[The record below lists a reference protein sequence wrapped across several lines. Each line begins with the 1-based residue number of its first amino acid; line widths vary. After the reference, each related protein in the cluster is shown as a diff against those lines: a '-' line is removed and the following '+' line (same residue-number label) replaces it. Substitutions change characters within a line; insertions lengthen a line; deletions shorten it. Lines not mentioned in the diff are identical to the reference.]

1 MQIQAIK
8 TFLLQDFMD
17 SPEILGRVHSVFE
30 HAINFECNDS
40 LITLLCDENV
50 GIPDSIVITYRDFQL
65 LKNIKATQDI
75 TLGNKKIIVDRFVIN
90 FTNSTNFEN
99 DFPSRILASKQ
110 EIETRRKLF
119 GFYHTLPERAE
130 IKFAE
135 LLVAI
140 KNKNQ
145 NDCANILK
153 TLIGLGSGLTPSA
166 DDALLGIL
174 SVLEFH
180 SKSGIE
186 LFDNLASI
194 IYSISENR
202 TTDISRKYFK
212 CACQKRFSLP
222 LINVVRSLFED
233 DFKFD
238 FPALAKLL
246 NTGHSSGKDTM
257 RGIILAQ
264 NLLYKI

>member
-17 SPEILGRVHSVFE
+17 SPEISGRVHSVFE
-30 HAINFECNDS
+30 HAINFECNDT
-40 LITLLCDENV
+40 LITLLCDENI
-50 GIPDSIVITYRDFQL
+50 GTPDSIVITFRDFQL

-75 TLGNKKIIVDRFVIN
+75 TFGNKKIIVDKFVIN
-90 FTNSTNFEN
+90 FTDSVNFKNS
-99 DFPSRILASKQ
+99 FPSGILASKQ
-110 EIETRRKLF
+110 EIEKRKKLF

-130 IKFAE
+130 IKFTE
-135 LLVAI
+135 LFVAI
-140 KNKNQ
+140 KKKNQ
-145 NDCANILK
+145 NDCVNILK
-153 TLIGLGSGLTPSA
+153 KLIGLGSGLTPSA
-166 DDALLGIL
+166 DDALIGIL

-180 SKSGIE
+180 SKAGLEIS
-186 LFDNLASI
+186 DNLASI
-194 IYSISENR
+194 IYNISENR
-202 TTDISRKYFK
+202 TTDVSRKYFK
-212 CACQKRFSLP
+212 CAYQKRFSLP
-222 LINVVRSLFED
+222 LINVVRSLFEN